1 MSGAR
6 GEHAEAKVRIW
17 FLRNALDSLERVQG
31 SEVRDRVCA
40 SVPKRLSTLVAR
52 DRLRAASTLDV
63 APLEDAEDV
72 LFSIDASLGHG
83 AGTSME
89 DVALQMIT
97 RAVNDGSASLSD
109 GDLVGSVLRLR
120 STLESA
126 FVDVPVL
133 FELTRT
139 PEGFTL
145 ALGVAGRP
153 RATRLLRHYAA
164 GMIRAAWRL
173 MRDASGSEPR
183 ISTESIADR
192 AFVNVSL
199 REDSASLSPAAR
211 PRSKPAVRPSA
222 AVAGLAAEVERILGS
237 TPVPE
242 GRVPA
247 SEARTPVPEGRTPVP
262 EGRTPVPEGRTP
274 VPDAASSA
282 PEGRT
287 PPPDGRR
294 TTTHPPPP
302 VKRPSVRPPS
312 RPD

>member
-6 GEHAEAKVRIW
+6 GEHVEAKVRIW

-31 SEVRDRVCA
+31 AEVRDRVCA

-52 DRLRAASTLDV
+52 DRLRAASAFDV
-63 APLEDAEDV
+63 VSLEDAEDV

-89 DVALQMIT
+89 DVALHVIT

-109 GDLVGSVLRLR
+109 GDLIGSVLRLR
-120 STLESA
+120 GTLESA

-133 FELTRT
+133 FELSRT

-145 ALGVAGRP
+145 ELGVAGRP

-164 GMIRAAWRL
+164 GLIRAAWRL

-199 REDSASLSPAAR
+199 RDESASITPASR
-211 PRSKPAVRPSA
+211 PRSKPVVRHSA

-242 GRVPA
+242 GRSSPP
-247 SEARTPVPEGRTPVP
+247 EARTPVPD
-262 EGRTPVPEGRTP
+262 GRTPVPEGRTP
-274 VPDAASSA
+274 VPDGSASS
-282 PEGRT
+282 PEART
-287 PPPDGRR
+287 PVPDGRR
-294 TTTHPPPP
+294 PTSHPPP